1 MRTTQCP
8 KCELRFWNR
17 GEVLWHLRWD
27 HRRTPRLELPDR
39 LRGPTHR
46 RHRSATPVR

>member
-8 KCELRFWNR
+8 KCELRFSTR
-17 GEVLWHLRWD
+17 SEALWHLRWD
-27 HRRTPRLELPDR
+27 HRRTPRLELPGR

-46 RHRSATPVR
+46 HRSAMPVR